1 MQSANKLPKGWTQMR
16 RSDFD
21 HRRHLDP
28 PLKEKN
34 MATRNKTRRTG
45 ANLSY
50 QGRKPVKRTRDN
62 HKFDGMTITK
72 LVLRNP
78 RREGTAG
85 WDDWKLIR
93 NGMSFEAFK
102 RAGGVRRILEE
113 NIARGFI
120 RVR

>member
-1 MQSANKLPKGWTQMR
+1 MQSANK
-16 RSDFD
+16 FD
-21 HRRHLDP
+21 YVEHMCKLYLDP

-34 MATRNKTRRTG
+34 MATRNKTTRRTG

-72 LVLRNP
+72 LVSRNP

-113 NIARGFI
+113 NIARGFV